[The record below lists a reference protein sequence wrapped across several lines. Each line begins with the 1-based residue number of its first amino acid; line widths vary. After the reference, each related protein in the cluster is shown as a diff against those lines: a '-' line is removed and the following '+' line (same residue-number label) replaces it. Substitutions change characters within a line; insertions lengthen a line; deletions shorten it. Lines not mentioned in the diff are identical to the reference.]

1 MIYLIFTFTLKVN
14 RIFKNFLYF
23 YFKYKNIQIQTK
35 FTKDELLNTPGIL
48 LF

>member
-1 MIYLIFTFTLKVN
+1 MIYLIFTFALKIN
-14 RIFKNFLYF
+14 RIFLKNLYL

-48 LF
+48 FF